1 MRVAA
6 DAAGFAELVRSGIT
20 VFLVAVHCFLELV
33 GLDRGSTGVADDGG
47 PRIGLDVSGQR

>member
-6 DAAGFAELVRSGIT
+6 DVAGFAELVCSGIT
-20 VFLVAVHCFLELV
+20 VFLIAVQSFLELV

-47 PRIGLDVSGQR
+47 HRVGLYVSSQ

>member
-33 GLDRGSTGVADDGG
+33 GLDCGSTGVADDGG
-47 PRIGLDVSGQR
+47 PRIGLDVSSQ

>member
-47 PRIGLDVSGQR
+47 HRIGLDVSSQ